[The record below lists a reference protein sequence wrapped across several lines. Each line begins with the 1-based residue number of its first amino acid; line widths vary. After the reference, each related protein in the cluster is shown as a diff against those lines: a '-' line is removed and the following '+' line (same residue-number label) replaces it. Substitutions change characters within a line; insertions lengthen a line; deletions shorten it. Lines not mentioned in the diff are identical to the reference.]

1 MTFQLIFLGAQ
12 IFYLV
17 VWVLLMRWGNR
28 ILKSQNELM
37 KAGNEGT
44 NKAIAQWKE
53 SLHAVV
59 LTHEALEKVTKKLQE
74 KISN

>member
-12 IFYLV
+12 IFYV
-17 VWVLLMRWGNR
+17 IVWVLLMRWGSR

-37 KAGNEGT
+37 KTANEGT
-44 NKAIAQWKE
+44 DRAIKQWKE
-53 SLHAVV
+53 SLHVVV